1 MIRLQRPTYS
11 QRVQSLLNNRR
22 QNARICVQ
30 MRRIDKRCGCC
41 LLMSRLFVQGFPR
54 EKTNSPQRRD
64 GTGRDEHE
72 QIRLDSEELVHAG
85 CTRQSEFVSSFDWSA
100 RHHYYRFR
108 RVERSPN
115 FRIFPRPNQI
125 PTPFVSRSID
135 DRSILLAILKVRG
148 RKYAQ
153 NR

>member
-72 QIRLDSEELVHAG
+72 QIRLDSEELVG
-85 CTRQSEFVSSFDWSA
+85 RTRVARGNQSLSRVSTGARDTTTTAFVASNARPISAFSPAPTKFPPHSFPVRSTADLFSS
-100 RHHYYRFR
+100 RF
-108 RVERSPN
+108 
-115 FRIFPRPNQI
+115 
-125 PTPFVSRSID
+125 
-135 DRSILLAILKVRG
+135 
-148 RKYAQ
+148 
-153 NR
+153 

>member
-1 MIRLQRPTYS
+1 MRANATNRQTLRLLPA
-11 QRVQSLLNNRR
+11 RVTPVRS
-22 QNARICVQ
+22 RIS
-30 MRRIDKRCGCC
+30 
-41 LLMSRLFVQGFPR
+41 SREDEFTAETG
-54 EKTNSPQRRD
+54 RD

-100 RHHYYRFR
+100 RYHYYRFR

>member
-1 MIRLQRPTYS
+1 MRANATNRQTLRLLPA
-11 QRVQSLLNNRR
+11 RVTPVRS
-22 QNARICVQ
+22 RIS
-30 MRRIDKRCGCC
+30 
-41 LLMSRLFVQGFPR
+41 SREDEFTAETG
-54 EKTNSPQRRD
+54 RD

-135 DRSILLAILKVRG
+135 GRSILLAILKVRA